1 MKKLALMGATVM
13 GAVVFS
19 ATPISVSDLASWSI
33 FPSGTGSR
41 VGLRSANYRAHDVK
55 CRGPD
60 RRHGAA

>member
-33 FPSGTGSR
+33 FPSGIRSR
-41 VGLRSANYRAHDVK
+41 VGRRYANYGADDI
-55 CRGPD
+55 RG
-60 RRHGAA
+60 